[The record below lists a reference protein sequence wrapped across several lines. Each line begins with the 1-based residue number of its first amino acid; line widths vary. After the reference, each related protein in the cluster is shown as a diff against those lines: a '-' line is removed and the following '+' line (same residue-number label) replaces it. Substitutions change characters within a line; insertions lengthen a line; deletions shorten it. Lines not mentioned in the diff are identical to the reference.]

1 VRFLTKKY
9 SPMPNTEYLGIDVGG
24 TGVKMGIVH
33 ADTGQI
39 NNFQS
44 YDTATWRE
52 SNHFLERL
60 ADAIALHLYQH
71 KNVRKIGIGLPGILT
86 KDRRTLIEIT
96 AIPEIDGSPMIE
108 MLEKRFPDH
117 QFYMENDANA
127 AALGEFYFSP
137 EKETMP
143 EDFVF
148 ITLGTGVGGAA
159 IIDRKIFLGGD
170 GNAMEPGHV
179 PSRNGKVLERNV
191 GKKELLQM
199 ANAMRAAYTGTT
211 SLPADG
217 TISTT
222 ALVVAAEEGDELA
235 LAVWNEVGEMLG
247 DMLVSLI
254 RILDIK
260 NIFIGGGLSASY
272 DFILPSM
279 ERQLNYWLTPAYLE
293 KLAIKKA
300 LLGNDAGL
308 LGAASLCF

>member
-1 VRFLTKKY
+1 MVAE
-9 SPMPNTEYLGIDVGG
+9 EYLGIDVGG

-60 ADAIALHLYQH
+60 ADAIALQLYQH
-71 KNVRKIGIGLPGILT
+71 KNVKKIGIGLPGILT

-96 AIPEIDGSPMIE
+96 AIPEIDGSPMID
-108 MLEKRFPDH
+108 MLEKRFPEH
-117 QFYMENDANA
+117 AFFMENDANA
-127 AALGEFYFSP
+127 AALGEYYFSP
-137 EKETMP
+137 EKANMP

-159 IIDRKIFLGGD
+159 VIVRRIFLGAAGTV
-170 GNAMEPGHV
+170 MEPGHV

-191 GKKELLQM
+191 GKKELLQL
-199 ANAMRAAYTGTT
+199 ATAMRASYTGKT

-235 LAVWNEVGEMLG
+235 LAVWEEVATLLG

-272 DFILPSM
+272 DFILPGM
-279 ERQLNYWLTPAYLE
+279 EKQLNYWLTPAYLE
-293 KLAIKKA
+293 KLTIKKA

>member
-1 VRFLTKKY
+1 MF
-9 SPMPNTEYLGIDVGG
+9 MAAAEYLGIDVGG

-33 ADTGQI
+33 SDTGQI
-39 NNFQS
+39 SNLQS

-52 SNHFLERL
+52 SHHFLDRL
-60 ADAIALHLYQH
+60 ADAIALQLYQH
-71 KNVRKIGIGLPGILT
+71 KNVKKIGIGLPGILT
-86 KDRRTLIEIT
+86 KNRRTLIEIT
-96 AIPEIDGSPMIE
+96 AIPEIDGSPIID
-108 MLEKRFPDH
+108 MLEKRFPEH
-117 QFYMENDANA
+117 EFFMENDANA

-137 EKETMP
+137 EKNTMP
-143 EDFVF
+143 EDFIF

-179 PSRNGKVLERNV
+179 PSKNGKVLERNV
-191 GKKELLQM
+191 GKKELLQL
-199 ANAMRAAYTGTT
+199 ATEMRANYSGQTVLAD
-211 SLPADG
+211 DG

-222 ALVVAAEEGDELA
+222 ALVVAAEEGDALA
-235 LAVWNEVGEMLG
+235 LAIWDEVGSLLG

-293 KLAIKKA
+293 KLNIKKA

-308 LGAASLCF
+308 FGAASLCF

>member
-1 VRFLTKKY
+1 
-9 SPMPNTEYLGIDVGG
+9 MEAAEYLGIDVGG

-33 ADTGQI
+33 PETGHI
-39 NNFQS
+39 TNFQS

-60 ADAIALHLYQH
+60 ADAIALQLFQH
-71 KNVRKIGIGLPGILT
+71 KHVNKVGIGLPGILT
-86 KDRRTLIEIT
+86 KNRKTLIEIT
-96 AIPEIDGSPMIE
+96 AIPEIDGAHLIS
-108 MLEKRFPDH
+108 MLEKRFPEH
-117 QFYMENDANA
+117 EFFMENDANA

-137 EKETMP
+137 EKESMP
-143 EDFVF
+143 EDFIF
-148 ITLGTGVGGAA
+148 LTLGTGIGGAA

-179 PSRNGKVLERNV
+179 PSRNGKVLERNI

-199 ANAMRAAYTGTT
+199 ATAMRAAYKGKTV
-211 SLPADG
+211 LEADG
-217 TISTT
+217 SISTT

-235 LAVWNEVGEMLG
+235 LAIWNEVGEMLG
-247 DMLVSLI
+247 DMIVSLI

-260 NIFIGGGLSASY
+260 NIFIGGGLSASF

-279 ERQLNYWLTPAYLE
+279 EKQLNYWLTPAYLK
-293 KLAIKKA
+293 KLSIKKA

>member
-1 VRFLTKKY
+1 
-9 SPMPNTEYLGIDVGG
+9 MAAEEYLGIDVGG

-60 ADAIALHLYQH
+60 ADAIALQLYQH
-71 KNVRKIGIGLPGILT
+71 KNVKKIGIGLPGILT
-86 KDRRTLIEIT
+86 KDRRTLMEIT
-96 AIPEIDGSPMIE
+96 AIPEIDGSPMID
-108 MLEKRFPDH
+108 MLEKRFREH
-117 QFYMENDANA
+117 VFFMENDANA
-127 AALGEFYFSP
+127 AALGEYYFSP
-137 EKETMP
+137 EKAIMP

-159 IIDRKIFLGGD
+159 VIDRKIFLGGD

-179 PSRNGKVLERNV
+179 PSRDGKVLERNV
-191 GKKELLQM
+191 GKKELLQL
-199 ANAMRAAYTGTT
+199 ATAMRASYTGKTT
-211 SLPADG
+211 LPADG

-222 ALVVAAEEGDELA
+222 ALVVGAEEGDELA
-235 LAVWNEVGEMLG
+235 LAVWNEVGTLLG

-279 ERQLNYWLTPAYLE
+279 EKQLNYWLTPAYLE
-293 KLAIKKA
+293 KLTIKKA

>member
-1 VRFLTKKY
+1 MVAA
-9 SPMPNTEYLGIDVGG
+9 EYLGIDVGG

-60 ADAIALHLYQH
+60 ADAIALQLYQH
-71 KNVRKIGIGLPGILT
+71 KNVKKIGIGLPGILT
-86 KDRRTLIEIT
+86 KDRRTLVEIT
-96 AIPEIDGSPMIE
+96 AIPEIDGSPMID
-108 MLEKRFPDH
+108 MLEKRFPEH
-117 QFYMENDANA
+117 TFFMENDANA

-137 EKETMP
+137 EKATMP

-159 IIDRKIFLGGD
+159 VIDRKIFLGGD

-179 PSRNGKVLERNV
+179 PSRDGKVLERNV
-191 GKKELLQM
+191 GKKELLQL
-199 ANAMRAAYTGTT
+199 ATTMRASYTGKT

-222 ALVVAAEEGDELA
+222 ALVVGAEEGDELA
-235 LAVWNEVGEMLG
+235 LAVWDEVGTLLG
-247 DMLVSLI
+247 EMLVSLI
-254 RILDIK
+254 RI
-260 NIFIGGGLSASY
+260 
-272 DFILPSM
+272 
-279 ERQLNYWLTPAYLE
+279 
-293 KLAIKKA
+293 
-300 LLGNDAGL
+300 
-308 LGAASLCF
+308 

>member
-1 VRFLTKKY
+1 
-9 SPMPNTEYLGIDVGG
+9 
-24 TGVKMGIVH
+24 
-33 ADTGQI
+33 
-39 NNFQS
+39 
-44 YDTATWRE
+44 
-52 SNHFLERL
+52 
-60 ADAIALHLYQH
+60 
-71 KNVRKIGIGLPGILT
+71 
-86 KDRRTLIEIT
+86 
-96 AIPEIDGSPMIE
+96 MIE
-108 MLEKRFPDH
+108 MLEKRFPEH
-117 QFYMENDANA
+117 NFFMENDANA

-137 EKETMP
+137 EKTTMP

-159 IIDRKIFLGGD
+159 VIDRKIFLGGD

-179 PSRNGKVLERNV
+179 PSRDGKVLERNV
-191 GKKELLQM
+191 GKKELLHM
-199 ANAMRAAYTGTT
+199 ATAMRAAYTGKT

-222 ALVVAAEEGDELA
+222 ALVVGAEEGDELA
-235 LAVWNEVGEMLG
+235 LAIWNEVGTMLG

-279 ERQLNYWLTPAYLE
+279 EKQLNYWLTPAYLE
-293 KLAIKKA
+293 KLTIKKA

>member
-1 VRFLTKKY
+1 
-9 SPMPNTEYLGIDVGG
+9 MID
-24 TGVKMGIVH
+24 
-33 ADTGQI
+33 
-39 NNFQS
+39 
-44 YDTATWRE
+44 
-52 SNHFLERL
+52 
-60 ADAIALHLYQH
+60 
-71 KNVRKIGIGLPGILT
+71 
-86 KDRRTLIEIT
+86 
-96 AIPEIDGSPMIE
+96 
-108 MLEKRFPDH
+108 MLEKRFPEH
-117 QFYMENDANA
+117 TFFMENDANA

-137 EKETMP
+137 EKATMP

-159 IIDRKIFLGGD
+159 VIDRKIFLGGD

-179 PSRNGKVLERNV
+179 PSRDGKVLERNV
-191 GKKELLQM
+191 GKKELLQL
-199 ANAMRAAYTGTT
+199 ATTMRASYTGKT

-222 ALVVAAEEGDELA
+222 ALVVGAEEGDELA
-235 LAVWNEVGEMLG
+235 LAVWDEVGTLLG

-279 ERQLNYWLTPAYLE
+279 EKQLNYWLTPAYLE
-293 KLAIKKA
+293 KLTIKKA

>member
-1 VRFLTKKY
+1 MAAV
-9 SPMPNTEYLGIDVGG
+9 EYLGIDVGG

-33 ADTGQI
+33 SDTGQI
-39 NNFQS
+39 NSFQS

-60 ADAIALHLYQH
+60 ADAIALQLYQH
-71 KNVRKIGIGLPGILT
+71 KNVKKIGIGLPGILT
-86 KDRRTLIEIT
+86 KNRRTLIEIT
-96 AIPEIDGSPMIE
+96 AIPEIDGSPMID
-108 MLEKRFPDH
+108 MLEKRFPEH
-117 QFYMENDANA
+117 QFFMENDANA

-137 EKETMP
+137 DKALMP

-159 IIDRKIFLGGD
+159 VIDRKIFLGGD

-179 PSRNGKVLERNV
+179 PSKNGKVLERNV
-191 GKKELLQM
+191 GKKEILQL
-199 ANAMRAAYTGTT
+199 ATEMRASYTGKTLLT
-211 SLPADG
+211 SDG

-235 LAVWNEVGEMLG
+235 LAIWNQIGTLLG

-279 ERQLNYWLTPAYLE
+279 EKQLNYWLTPAYLE
-293 KLAIKKA
+293 KLTIKKA

>member
-1 VRFLTKKY
+1 MAVTE
-9 SPMPNTEYLGIDVGG
+9 EYLGIDVGG

-33 ADTGQI
+33 PDTGQI

-52 SNHFLERL
+52 SHHFLDRL
-60 ADAIALHLYQH
+60 ADAIALQLYQH
-71 KNVRKIGIGLPGILT
+71 KSVKKVGIGLPGILT
-86 KDRRTLIEIT
+86 KNRRTLIEIT
-96 AIPEIDGSPMIE
+96 AIPEIDGANMID
-108 MLEKRFPDH
+108 MLEKRFPEH
-117 QFYMENDANA
+117 QFFMENDANA

-137 EKETMP
+137 EKATMP
-143 EDFVF
+143 EDFIF

-159 IIDRKIFLGGD
+159 VIDRKIFLGGD

-191 GKKELLQM
+191 GKKELLQL
-199 ANAMRAAYTGTT
+199 ATQMRATYTGKTVLT
-211 SLPADG
+211 DDG

-235 LAVWNEVGEMLG
+235 LAIWKEVGEMLG

-254 RILDIK
+254 RVLDIK
-260 NIFIGGGLSASY
+260 NIFIGGGLSASF
-272 DFILPSM
+272 DFILPSIT
-279 ERQLNYWLTPAYLE
+279 ERLNYWLTPAYLE
-293 KLAIKKA
+293 KLSNKKA

>member
-1 VRFLTKKY
+1 M
-9 SPMPNTEYLGIDVGG
+9 SAAEYLGIDVGG

-33 ADTGQI
+33 SDTGQI

-52 SNHFLERL
+52 SNHFLDRL
-60 ADAIALHLYQH
+60 ADAIALQLYQH
-71 KNVRKIGIGLPGILT
+71 KSVKKIGIGLPGILT
-86 KDRRTLIEIT
+86 KNRRTLIEIT
-96 AIPEIDGSPMIE
+96 AIPEIDGSPMID
-108 MLEKRFPDH
+108 MLEKRFPEH
-117 QFYMENDANA
+117 QFFMENDANA

-137 EKETMP
+137 EKALMP

-159 IIDRKIFLGGD
+159 VIDRKIFLGGD

-179 PSRNGKVLERNV
+179 PSKNGKVLERNV
-191 GKKELLQM
+191 GKKEILHL
-199 ANAMRAAYTGTT
+199 ATEMRASFTGKTLLT
-211 SLPADG
+211 SDG

-235 LAVWNEVGEMLG
+235 LAIWNEIGTLLG

-260 NIFIGGGLSASY
+260 NLFIGGGLSASY

-279 ERQLNYWLTPAYLE
+279 EKQLNYWLTPAYLE
-293 KLAIKKA
+293 KLTIKKA

>member
-1 VRFLTKKY
+1 L
-9 SPMPNTEYLGIDVGG
+9 D
-24 TGVKMGIVH
+24 
-33 ADTGQI
+33 
-39 NNFQS
+39 
-44 YDTATWRE
+44 
-52 SNHFLERL
+52 RL
-60 ADAIALHLYQH
+60 ADAIALQLYQH
-71 KNVRKIGIGLPGILT
+71 KNVKKIGIGLPGILT
-86 KDRRTLIEIT
+86 KNRRTLIEIT
-96 AIPEIDGSPMIE
+96 AIPEIDGSPMID
-108 MLEKRFPDH
+108 MLEKRFPEH
-117 QFYMENDANA
+117 EFFMENDANA

-137 EKETMP
+137 EKKSMP

-179 PSRNGKVLERNV
+179 PSKNGKVLERNV
-191 GKKELLQM
+191 GKKELLQL
-199 ANAMRAAYTGTT
+199 ATEMRANYTGQTVLA
-211 SLPADG
+211 SDG

-222 ALVVAAEEGDELA
+222 ALVVAAEEGDALA
-235 LAVWNEVGEMLG
+235 LAIWDEVGSLLG

-260 NIFIGGGLSASY
+260 NIFIGGGLSASF
-272 DFILPSM
+272 DFIIPSM

-293 KLAIKKA
+293 KLNIKKA